1 MMKRLLLPLI
11 LIWSC
16 ALFSQDTL
24 TLQQCLDASKQYD
37 LLFASENRILSQSD
51 LNIKYNKWSLLPSLT
66 GSTSFN
72 TSFGRRVD
80 PFTNTFATNTVNS
93 QSFGLSTNIP
103 VFNGFNFIYSRNKL
117 AIEKQKNEL
126 SLKQKSNANS
136 IKIIELYVELCK
148 IQLQKD
154 LAVTRIEKYKQLQVI
169 QKSLLKGGKI
179 NSIDTLK
186 SFNSLL
192 TEESNLL
199 KLDNQLNQKTI
210 DLNYLVGLPLTS
222 KNAYQFQSISN
233 CKEDINFSEEFDLE
247 NLDLEMNSLQE
258 QLGIDRSRILP
269 SLSISGALVTGYST
283 NNKDYTVTGNPTLP
297 YGEQIN
303 KNLYEGIGVNLSIP
317 IFNKGTYLK
326 AKQLSEINQTE
337 LQQRKE
343 FKELEIEKRKL
354 QNKSQQN
361 YLTSEIAQLISL
373 SKNLQTIYEKSLLI
387 YKEGKLTYREVET
400 TFLEWQG
407 NLIDLKIKELELV
420 LLNIYYKK
428 A

>member
-1 MMKRLLLPLI
+1 MMKKLVFPII
-11 LIWSC
+11 LIWSR
-16 ALFSQDTL
+16 LVFSQDTL
-24 TLQQCLDASKQYD
+24 TLQQCIDASKKNEIMY
-37 LLFASENRILSQSD
+37 ATENRTLSQAD
-51 LNIKYNKWSLLPSLT
+51 LNIKYNKWSLLPSIT

-93 QSFGLSTNIP
+93 QSFGLSTSIP
-103 VFNGFNFIYSRNKL
+103 IFNGFNFIYSRNKL

-126 SLKQKSNANS
+126 SLKQKINSNS

-148 IQLQKD
+148 VQLQKD

-192 TEESNLL
+192 TEESNLINL
-199 KLDNQLNQKTI
+199 ENQLNQKAI
-210 DLNYLVGLPLTS
+210 DLHYLVGLPLTS
-222 KNAYQFQSISN
+222 KNTYKFQSIGNST
-233 CKEDINFSEEFDLE
+233 EVINFSEEFDLE
-247 NLDLEMNSLQE
+247 NLNLELNALQE

-269 SLSISGALVTGYST
+269 SLSIFGSLGTGYST
-283 NNKDYTVTGNPTLP
+283 NNKDYTVPGNPTFP
-297 YGEQIN
+297 YDEQIN

-326 AKQLSEINQTE
+326 AKQISELIETE
-337 LQQRKE
+337 FEQRKQ

-354 QNKSQQN
+354 QNKSQQ
-361 YLTSEIAQLISL
+361 YYLISEITQLTSVT
-373 SKNLQTIYEKSLLI
+373 KNLQTIYEKSLLI

-400 TFLEWQG
+400 TFLDWQVK
-407 NLIDLKIKELELV
+407 LTDLRLKELDSIILSMF
-420 LLNIYYKK
+420 IR
-428 A
+428 

>member
-1 MMKRLLLPLI
+1 MMKKLVFPII
-11 LIWSC
+11 LIWSR
-16 ALFSQDTL
+16 LVFSQDTL
-24 TLQQCLDASKQYD
+24 TLQQCIDASKKNEMMY
-37 LLFASENRILSQSD
+37 ATENRTLSQAD
-51 LNIKYNKWSLLPSLT
+51 LNIKYNKWSLLPSIT

-93 QSFGLSTNIP
+93 QSFGLSTSIP
-103 VFNGFNFIYSRNKL
+103 IFNGFNFIYSRNKL

-126 SLKQKSNANS
+126 SLKQKINSNS

-148 IQLQKD
+148 VQLQKD

-192 TEESNLL
+192 TEESNLINL
-199 KLDNQLNQKTI
+199 ENQLNQKAI
-210 DLNYLVGLPLTS
+210 DLHYLVGLPLTS
-222 KNAYQFQSISN
+222 KNTYKFQSIGNST
-233 CKEDINFSEEFDLE
+233 EVINFSEEFDLE
-247 NLDLEMNSLQE
+247 NLNLELNALQE

-269 SLSISGALVTGYST
+269 SLSIFGSLGTGYST
-283 NNKDYTVTGNPTLP
+283 NNKDYTVPGNPTFP
-297 YGEQIN
+297 YDEQIN

-326 AKQLSEINQTE
+326 AKQISELIETE
-337 LQQRKE
+337 FEQRKQ

-361 YLTSEIAQLISL
+361 YLISEITQLTSVT
-373 SKNLQTIYEKSLLI
+373 KNLQTIYEKSLLI

-400 TFLEWQG
+400 TFLDWQVK
-407 NLIDLKIKELELV
+407 LTDLRLKELDSIILSMF
-420 LLNIYYKK
+420 IR
-428 A
+428 

>member
-1 MMKRLLLPLI
+1 MMKKLVFPII
-11 LIWSC
+11 LIWSR
-16 ALFSQDTL
+16 LVFSQDTL
-24 TLQQCLDASKQYD
+24 TLQQCIDASKKNEMMY
-37 LLFASENRILSQSD
+37 ATENRTLSQAD
-51 LNIKYNKWSLLPSLT
+51 LNIKYNKWSLLPSIT

-93 QSFGLSTNIP
+93 QSFGLSTSIP
-103 VFNGFNFIYSRNKL
+103 IFNGFNFIYSRNKL

-126 SLKQKSNANS
+126 SLKQKINSNS

-148 IQLQKD
+148 VQLQKD

-192 TEESNLL
+192 TEESNLINL
-199 KLDNQLNQKTI
+199 ENQLNQKAI
-210 DLNYLVGLPLTS
+210 DLHYLVGLPLTS
-222 KNAYQFQSISN
+222 KNTYKFQSIGNST
-233 CKEDINFSEEFDLE
+233 EVINFSEEFDLE
-247 NLDLEMNSLQE
+247 NLNLELNALQE

-269 SLSISGALVTGYST
+269 SLSIFGSLGTGYST
-283 NNKDYTVTGNPTLP
+283 NNKDYTVPGNPTFP
-297 YGEQIN
+297 YDEQIN

-326 AKQLSEINQTE
+326 AKQISELIETE
-337 LQQRKE
+337 FEQRKQ

-354 QNKSQQN
+354 QNKSQQ
-361 YLTSEIAQLISL
+361 YYLISEITQLTSVT
-373 SKNLQTIYEKSLLI
+373 KNLQTIYEKSLLI

-400 TFLEWQG
+400 TFLDWQVK
-407 NLIDLKIKELELV
+407 LTDLRLKELDSIILSMF
-420 LLNIYYKK
+420 IR
-428 A
+428 